1 MLKDVPLAPNFPT
14 RLLAEHARGKSG
26 SDLKELCRNAA
37 MLPVR
42 EFVRKANG
50 DVSLLARGQEDV
62 RLHLP
67 TSISVRSV
75 TRCITQGFNL
85 RPLTIDDFF
94 DPDGTSTTVDSE
106 LDHVESV
113 EPLD

>member
-1 MLKDVPLAPNFPT
+1 MLRDVPLAPDFPV
-14 RLLAEHARGKSG
+14 RFLAEHAKGKSG
-26 SDLKELCRNAA
+26 SDLKEMCRSAA

-50 DVSLLARGQEDV
+50 DISHLALGQEV
-62 RLHLP
+62 RLDLNPSHFR
-67 TSISVRSV
+67 RSV

-85 RPLTIDDFF
+85 RPLTIEDFI
-94 DPDGTSTTVDSE
+94 DPDGASTTIDSE

>member
-1 MLKDVPLAPNFPT
+1 MLRDVPLAPGFPM
-14 RLLAEHARGKSG
+14 RLLAEHARGRSG

-50 DVSLLARGQEDV
+50 DVSLLAQGQEEV

-67 TSISVRSV
+67 PISARSV

-85 RPLTIDDFF
+85 RPLTIEDFF
-94 DPDGTSTTVDSE
+94 DPDGASTTVDSE

>member
-1 MLKDVPLAPNFPT
+1 MLRDVPLVSGFPM

-50 DVSLLARGQEDV
+50 DVSLLARGQEEV

-67 TSISVRSV
+67 TSISVRSL
-75 TRCITQGFNL
+75 TR
-85 RPLTIDDFF
+85 
-94 DPDGTSTTVDSE
+94 
-106 LDHVESV
+106 
-113 EPLD
+113 